1 MFRARVLHHTHV
13 LGEAQGY
20 HPLYVKCEKAVDEV
34 SKNETWRQTTA
45 WTPTPRELEL
55 LNAGCSIQ
63 VVILADRHPPI
74 KVQVGPCP
82 DEKL

>member
-1 MFRARVLHHTHV
+1 MFHARILHHTVV

-20 HPLYVKCEKAVDEV
+20 KPLYVKQQPALDPV
-34 SKNETWRQTTA
+34 SKNETLLHSTA

-63 VVILADRHPPI
+63 VVILANAHPPM
-74 KVQVGPCP
+74 KVQVGPVP